1 MKPTGGR
8 KPRTGDRELR
18 VKYRNGLV
26 DNFPRKASQMRW
38 TDTGYDWDIVECEFW
53 DHELRGRT

>member
-1 MKPTGGR
+1 M
-8 KPRTGDRELR
+8 R
-18 VKYRNGLV
+18 VKYRNGQI

-53 DHELRGRT
+53 DHELRGRTC